1 MQSLLTDGANYMHT
15 QRAHLRLS
23 LHGTRTQLIDE
34 VASLAH
40 RVLERELLVA
50 ESLAWLQ
57 WCETELCPATS
68 TSDLHR
74 ILGTTLSQPR
84 DAPDLVALLA
94 SRFAEH
100 SAQFQ
105 LPEPHMVAERQAL
118 RTASLSLLAGLA
130 ADSDAA
136 DATDAAELALSKFS
150 LREKEVAQVGALLVR
165 RAHLQAALA
174 ALPAD
179 AAKTREGLLAT
190 ATGFVERLCAREA
203 RLAAL
208 EAERCVLESSMRK
221 LSAPC
226 TLCTEGVH
234 RGSVV

>member
-23 LHGTRTQLIDE
+23 LHGTRAQLIDE

-68 TSDLHR
+68 TSDLYR

-84 DAPDLVALLA
+84 DAAELVALLA

-118 RTASLSLLAGLA
+118 RTASLSLLAGLPGNAA
-130 ADSDAA
+130 ADADAA

-150 LREKEVAQVGALLVR
+150 PREKEVARVGALLVR
-165 RAHLQAALA
+165 RAHLKAALA

-179 AAKTREGLLAT
+179 AEKTREGLLAT

-226 TLCTEGVH
+226 TSPG
-234 RGSVV
+234 

>member
-23 LHGTRTQLIDE
+23 LHGTRAQLIDE

-68 TSDLHR
+68 TSDLYR

-84 DAPDLVALLA
+84 DAAELVALLA

-118 RTASLSLLAGLA
+118 RTASLSLLAGLPGNA
-130 ADSDAA
+130 AAA
-136 DATDAAELALSKFS
+136 ADAAELALSKFS
-150 LREKEVAQVGALLVR
+150 PREKEVARVGALLVR
-165 RAHLQAALA
+165 RAHLKAALA

-179 AAKTREGLLAT
+179 AEKTREGLLAT

-226 TLCTEGVH
+226 TSPG
-234 RGSVV
+234 